1 MEKTVEYF
9 INSGFKLVANEKN
22 RLIFTCGSLFRNRWT
37 FNPLKWKSKIKI
49 RVSGD
54 SINADFIIDATG
66 QIISIEEN
74 NTWDIF
80 VENYRNFLF
89 DNIDYNSINQKHIVK
104 VRNRNIKLISWTLLG
119 CLIGGVLSVI
129 LAILIGQPILI
140 PVGIVGMAILFIIK
154 RPKF

>member
-1 MEKTVEYF
+1 
-9 INSGFKLVANEKN
+9 
-22 RLIFTCGSLFRNRWT
+22 
-37 FNPLKWKSKIKI
+37 
-49 RVSGD
+49 
-54 SINADFIIDATG
+54 
-66 QIISIEEN
+66 
-74 NTWDIF
+74 
-80 VENYRNFLF
+80 RNFLF